1 MIKTSRNNIYVV
13 MYHYVRDIKK
23 SKYPNLKALDV
34 RHFER
39 QISYF
44 KKNFNVLDQDSFTEI
59 LNTKKFPKKK
69 SLLLT
74 FDDGYIDHYEY
85 VFPLLKKNN
94 LSGIF
99 YPPVK
104 VIGNNKV
111 LDVNKIHFVLE
122 KEQNTEKILKKINL
136 LIKKFYSKNL
146 SDIDLSKINLKSRYD
161 DRTTKLIK
169 LLLQNILPKKIRT
182 KILNHIFE
190 DVMGV
195 EEKIFAKKLYLTR
208 EQIHEM
214 MKNNMFFG
222 LHGYN
227 HIRLE
232 HLTKNKQCYEIE
244 NSINF
249 FEKNGV
255 PKNNISFCYPYG
267 SYNKQTLSLMKKN
280 KFKFALTTKVGS
292 LNNNNISNI
301 YEIPRYDANDFKIN

>member
-1 MIKTSRNNIYVV
+1 MIRTFRNNVYVV

-23 SKYPNLKALDV
+23 SKHPNLKALDV
-34 RHFER
+34 KHFEK

-44 KKNFNVLDQDSFTEI
+44 KKNFNILDQDSFTRI
-59 LNTKKFPKKK
+59 LNTKKIPKKK

-99 YPPVK
+99 YPPVQ
-104 VIGNNKV
+104 VITNNKV

-122 KEQNTEKILKKINL
+122 KEQNKEKILKKINL

-146 SDIDLSKINLKSRYD
+146 SDFDLSKINLKSRYD
-161 DRTTKLIK
+161 DKTTKLVK
-169 LLLQNILPKKIRT
+169 LLLQNILPKKIRK
-182 KILNHIFE
+182 KILNLIFE
-190 DVMGV
+190 DVMDI

-222 LHGYN
+222 LHGNN

-244 NSINF
+244 SSLKF
-249 FEKNGV
+249 FKKIGV

-267 SYNKQTLSLMKKN
+267 SYNEQSLSLMKKN
-280 KFKFALTTKVGS
+280 KLKFALTTKVGS
-292 LNNNNISNI
+292 LNKNNISNI